1 MSSGI
6 FKNLF
11 NGNEFGNKT
20 QPLKN
25 AFGNLTPPQNNAFGN
40 LPQPPPQNNAFGNL
54 TPPQNNAFGNLPP
67 PQNNAF
73 GNLTPPQNNAFGNL
87 PPPQNNAFG
96 NLTPPPQNNAF
107 GNLPQPPPQNNAFGN
122 LTPPPQNNAFGNL
135 TQPPPQNNAFGNLTQ
150 PPPQNN
156 AFGNLTQPPPQPLE
170 ILSILCLPM
179 PEDEINYYKTIFNL
193 NNSNINRDIYKIIM
207 NCNNPSNITN
217 IQPNTLFINRIYNN
231 YQEIAF
237 IDRKDLVNLNPN
249 DNWKFY
255 DDNELFYF
263 ILKICK
269 KNDNENDMT
278 NFYITKA
285 FAIYLNT
292 KIKNWDILKVKD
304 LSIDFLILCKEEL
317 LKYLI
322 HRLRSSKLEI
332 SEINTITTSPFSD
345 YLNSHINKN
354 DISLFQ
360 INYQI

>member
-11 NGNEFGNKT
+11 NGNEFDNNKTPPQNNAFGNKT
-20 QPLKN
+20 PPQN
-25 AFGNLTPPQNNAFGN
+25 SAFGNLTHPKTNSVFGNLTPPQNSAFGNLTPPQNSAFGNLTPPQNSAFGNLPQPPQNNAFGN
-40 LPQPPPQNNAFGNL
+40 LPQPP
-54 TPPQNNAFGNLPP
+54 QNNAFGNLPQP
-67 PQNNAF
+67 PQNS
-73 GNLTPPQNNAFGNL
+73 AFGNL
-87 PPPQNNAFG
+87 PQ
-96 NLTPPPQNNAF
+96 PPQNNAF
-107 GNLPQPPPQNNAFGN
+107 GNLPQPPQNN
-122 LTPPPQNNAFGNL
+122 GNL
-135 TQPPPQNNAFGNLTQ
+135 TQPPQNSAFDNLTQ
-150 PPPQNN
+150 HPP
-156 AFGNLTQPPPQPLE
+156 E

-249 DNWKFY
+249 DKWKIY

-285 FAIYLNT
+285 FATYLNT

-317 LKYLI
+317 LKYLM
-322 HRLRSSKLEI
+322 HRLRSTKLEI

-345 YLNSHINKN
+345 YLHSHIIEN